1 MAETMTGAGGLIYKD
16 RYCKMS
22 FPLQP
27 VEALFRKMRELVT
40 VLAGPV
46 EQHICKWLRAGY
58 VPIESELESLYADEG
73 YCQYMTLRDGL
84 YHAPISPVRFCLLH
98 SNI

>member
-1 MAETMTGAGGLIYKD
+1 MAETMTGAGGLIYK
-16 RYCKMS
+16 RPLCKMS

-27 VEALFRKMRELVT
+27 VEALFRKMERAVT

-46 EQHICKWLRAGY
+46 EQHICKWLRCRI
-58 VPIESELESLYADEG
+58 VPVESELESLYADEG
-73 YCQYMTLRDGL
+73 YVPILTLRDGL
-84 YHAPISPVRFCLLH
+84 YHAPISPVRLLPIH